1 MRFPA
6 YTLLMLILLAS
17 CEQGGTTSD
26 NPVDIAQLS
35 DTIDQT
41 SLQETSDSSVPVPAV
56 NSQIDIENKR
66 YLFDVT
72 ENTREEFSALLS
84 RIDEIMEA
92 SPEMFDELE
101 IVMVLHG
108 PDINLFTEKNYAM
121 NKDLVD
127 LAARLDAFKV
137 VDLKV
142 CEASMDSL
150 GVTNMDIPAFIETI
164 PFAPDTMNELR
175 EQGYINL

>member
-1 MRFPA
+1 MA
-6 YTLLMLILLAS
+6 L
-17 CEQGGTTSD
+17 TSICL
-26 NPVDIAQLS
+26 P
-35 DTIDQT
+35 
-41 SLQETSDSSVPVPAV
+41 
-56 NSQIDIENKR
+56 K
-66 YLFDVT
+66 
-72 ENTREEFSALLS
+72 
-84 RIDEIMEA
+84 
-92 SPEMFDELE
+92 
-101 IVMVLHG
+101 
-108 PDINLFTEKNYAM
+108 KNYAM